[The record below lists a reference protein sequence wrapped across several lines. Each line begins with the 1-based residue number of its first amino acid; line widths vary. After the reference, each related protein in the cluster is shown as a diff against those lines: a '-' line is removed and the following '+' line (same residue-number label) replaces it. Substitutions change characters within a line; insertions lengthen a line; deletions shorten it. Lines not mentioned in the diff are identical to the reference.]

1 MDTIPR
7 KSTVTQIYLLGL
19 VLSPSKL
26 SELFPSSQQIA
37 KSTDL
42 IIEEDVDT
50 LCGKCD
56 EFALEWQHVADELW
70 ANNPHPKTRTQYYR
84 DGGKSKIQ

>member
-7 KSTVTQIYLLGL
+7 KSIVTQIYLLGL
-19 VLSPSKL
+19 VLSPLKL

-42 IIEEDVDT
+42 IS
-50 LCGKCD
+50 
-56 EFALEWQHVADELW
+56 FAFSFFVYSVSMSCQ
-70 ANNPHPKTRTQYYR
+70 KTRK
-84 DGGKSKIQ
+84 DLDNP

>member
-7 KSTVTQIYLLGL
+7 KSPVTQIYLLGL
-19 VLSPSKL
+19 GFSPSKL

-42 IIEEDVDT
+42 ISFAFLVRFDT
-50 LCGKCD
+50 IDLLFFREGVS
-56 EFALEWQHVADELW
+56 F
-70 ANNPHPKTRTQYYR
+70 
-84 DGGKSKIQ
+84 